1 MRIKVV
7 LADDHEIFRKGLLS
21 LFKNNPSFEIIGEAG
36 DGEEV
41 ISVLEKNEP
50 NVLLLDISMPKATGL
65 SIIPQLKKRF
75 PKVKIILLTMHDEAP
90 FLNKALALGANGY
103 VLKTTGEEELFKAI
117 RRVQN
122 GETAVDPFLAGEV
135 LKLNMAGQISKKK
148 IIESSGANLSDRE
161 MEVLK
166 LVAKGYTDKEISE
179 MLNIS
184 VKTVEK
190 HKMKIKD
197 KTGIKRLA
205 GLIKFA
211 MENGYV

>member
-1 MRIKVV
+1 M
-7 LADDHEIFRKGLLS
+7 
-21 LFKNNPSFEIIGEAG
+21 
-36 DGEEV
+36 
-41 ISVLEKNEP
+41 
-50 NVLLLDISMPKATGL
+50 
-65 SIIPQLKKRF
+65 
-75 PKVKIILLTMHDEAP
+75 
-90 FLNKALALGANGY
+90 
-103 VLKTTGEEELFKAI
+103 
-117 RRVQN
+117 
-122 GETAVDPFLAGEV
+122 
-135 LKLNMAGQISKKK
+135 KK

-190 HKMKIKD
+190 HKMKVKD